1 MIDIIFSSKKRKKLS
16 QINILI
22 VNMFLKGEF
31 KVTSSVQELSYGI
44 HYMKFFFKIAIYL
57 LSISFINADDQNS
70 APSFISI
77 EQEFIDNA
85 SEPGAIMFN
94 PPEGWRLA
102 DPKVLPPSVKIM
114 VVGKGHGDF
123 PPSINLGI
131 ENYSGTLKEYLKII
145 KSINEDE
152 GSEWK
157 DLGTIR
163 TQAGTASLS
172 QVDAKTE
179 WGEIRMMH
187 VILLKDGTVYI
198 LTAAATKDEFGRFY
212 KDFFKSMRSLRFNK
226 DVFEMI
232 ANTDKKQK
240 FERECYKLKAGWKIV
255 CNEENIESK
264 LKESDAAL
272 KDVFFG
278 VKFQEQYWNPFKN
291 MIISE
296 FKDMGQAWQKQ
307 VLNQVQNELFSKIK
321 LANEKAVQNVSY

>member
-1 MIDIIFSSKKRKKLS
+1 MKIF
-16 QINILI
+16 I
-22 VNMFLKGEF
+22 
-31 KVTSSVQELSYGI
+31 
-44 HYMKFFFKIAIYL
+44 
-57 LSISFINADDQNS
+57 SISTLLICW
-70 APSFISI
+70 SFVYGEDVHKSSSYTSI

-131 ENYSGTLKEYLKII
+131 ENYQGSLKEYLKII
-145 KSINEDE
+145 KSINEEE

-187 VILLKDGTVYI
+187 VVLMKEGVVYI

-212 KDFFKSMRSLRFNK
+212 KEFFKSMRSLRFNK

-232 ANTDKKQK
+232 TNHDKKLK
-240 FERECYKLKAGWKIV
+240 FEKECQKLKLGWTHI
-255 CNEENIESK
+255 CDEENIQSK
-264 LKESDAAL
+264 LHE
-272 KDVFFG
+272 KDIVIKDLFFST
-278 VKFQEQYWNPFKN
+278 KFQEKYWNPFKN
-291 MIISE
+291 MISSE
-296 FKDMGQAWQKQ
+296 FNEMGQAWQKQ
-307 VLNQVQNELFSKIK
+307 VLNQLQNELFCKFKSS
-321 LANEKAVQNVSY
+321 NEKINKL